1 MISKFISN
9 YLFCLVY
16 VVRDVS
22 NLFLSLLIDQAVAF
36 LKLEHM
42 LVIYIIKKMITG
54 LCNSRVLIV
63 DFMSHLYHAIKLFLV
78 VLAWRNQTDLEIFVG
93 CF

>member
-42 LVIYIIKKMITG
+42 LVIYIIKKMIAG

-63 DFMSHLYHAIKLFLV
+63 DFMSHLYHARDIETIKLFLV
-78 VLAWRNQTDLEIFVG
+78 VLAWRN
-93 CF
+93 